1 MNIPDYATRISGT
14 VLCGVGIAANCLSL
28 SYFIKNWKKG
38 LGTRLLILLNF
49 WDLIVVLFGF
59 TNRILVFRQ
68 DVQGESTAGKM
79 SFYAFALLY
88 TIAYDC
94 SGFSTCLISV
104 TRTIKV
110 CRPFYRLKGVWV
122 LVCFSFL
129 FMCSFSRDFTCY
141 YPTFTNTDVSNITII
156 LEMKRHYPLIILIG
170 VTFCVVS
177 VLMSTL
183 ITAYWL
189 LKKSSI
195 KGEISENARHA
206 TVTIIIL
213 STVFCLLNIVYILGA
228 VLSLRVKLGQ
238 IKDTPNLELFRNICF
253 EAAYSLNSTLNPII
267 YLTRKVEM
275 RQFLLNIWRTI
286 RTNLLRSAA
295 SQSDQGQV
303 HYLSNPSLPY
313 TISRL

>member
-1 MNIPDYATRISGT
+1 MVTEVNIPDYATRISGT

-28 SYFIKNWKKG
+28 SYFMKNWKKG

-49 WDLIVVLFGF
+49 WDLTVVLFGF

-129 FMCSFSRDFTCY
+129 LMCSFSRDFTCY

-177 VLMSTL
+177 VLFSTL

-189 LKKSSI
+189 LKRSSI

-206 TVTIIIL
+206 SVTIIIL
-213 STVFCLLNIVYILGA
+213 STVFCLLNTVYILGA
-228 VLSLRVKLGQ
+228 VVSLRVKLGQ

-253 EAAYSLNSTLNPII
+253 EAAYSLNSIT
-267 YLTRKVEM
+267 
-275 RQFLLNIWRTI
+275 Q
-286 RTNLLRSAA
+286 
-295 SQSDQGQV
+295 
-303 HYLSNPSLPY
+303 
-313 TISRL
+313 RLIL

>member
-1 MNIPDYATRISGT
+1 MDIPFYVTTISATVI
-14 VLCGVGIAANCLSL
+14 CGVGIAANCLSL
-28 SYFIKNWKKG
+28 SYFVKNWEKG

-68 DVQGESTAGKM
+68 DVQGETNAGKM
-79 SFYAFALLY
+79 SFYAFALIY

-94 SGFSTCLISV
+94 SGFSTCFISV

-122 LVCFSFL
+122 VICFSFL
-129 FMCSFSRDFTCY
+129 LLCSFLREFTCY
-141 YPTFTNTDVSNITII
+141 YPIFTYTDNNITVI
-156 LEMKRHYPLIILIG
+156 LELKRHYPLIILIG

-177 VLMSTL
+177 VLLSTL
-183 ITAYWL
+183 ISTYWL
-189 LKKSSI
+189 LKRSSI

-206 TVTIIIL
+206 SVTIIIL
-213 STVFCLLNIVYILGA
+213 STVFCLLNIAYIIGA
-228 VLSLRVKLGQ
+228 VISLQVKLGQ
-238 IKDTPNLELFRNICF
+238 ITDTPNLELFRNICF

-267 YLTRKVEM
+267 YLTRKIEM

-286 RTNLLRSAA
+286 KTNLSRSAV

-303 HYLSNPSLPY
+303 NYLGNLFLPN
-313 TISRL
+313 TTSRL